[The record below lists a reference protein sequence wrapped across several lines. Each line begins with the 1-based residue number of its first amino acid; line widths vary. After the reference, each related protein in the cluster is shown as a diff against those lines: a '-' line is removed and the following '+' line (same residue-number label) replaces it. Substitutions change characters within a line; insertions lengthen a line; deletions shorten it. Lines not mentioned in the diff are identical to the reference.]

1 MSQELDV
8 DRAREL
14 AREHGPLGLASL
26 AARQDEQIRRL
37 TDSRERLRAVLKE
50 LLDANEI
57 HPDYRDRVE
66 AALSEESP
74 TP

>member
-66 AALSEESP
+66 AALSEEA
-74 TP
+74 